1 SSLCWLEAGDRQ
13 LTRLNIIQET
23 VNKITAIKERLKTA
37 KSRQKSYVDNRKKP
51 LEFQT
56 GDNVLL
62 KVSPWKGMIRFGKRG
77 KLNPRF
83 VGTFKVLGRVGPI
96 TYLLELSHEL
106 SGVHDVVHVSN
117 LKKCLTDQ
125 MFVVS
130 QEEPMEIMDRKVKT
144 ES

>member
-1 SSLCWLEAGDRQ
+1 
-13 LTRLNIIQET
+13 IQET

-106 SGVHDVVHVSN
+106 SGVHDVVHDVEK
-117 LKKCLTDQ
+117 L
-125 MFVVS
+125 V
-130 QEEPMEIMDRKVKT
+130 
-144 ES
+144 